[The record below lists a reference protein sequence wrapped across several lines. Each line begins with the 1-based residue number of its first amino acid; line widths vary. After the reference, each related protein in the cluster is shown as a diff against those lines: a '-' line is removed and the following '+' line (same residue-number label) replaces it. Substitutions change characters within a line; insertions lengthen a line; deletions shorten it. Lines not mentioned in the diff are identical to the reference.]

1 MLQRWSSAEETWSSS
16 ESKKVSCDIV
26 GRRPAFRRQ
35 KVLYRSVGCFV
46 SRKGISCP
54 KSLSSW
60 ALCWLDVAV
69 GALIGGLET
78 LSDRGC
84 VHKSFLYQARDMTGR
99 MPQTLL
105 WLWVP
110 SFVPC
115 GTRGQTDRQD
125 RQTSGC
131 YLFPLRDS
139 DELVGLC
146 IWSTELRNSGIFLAC
161 PLSEIAVWPSEFVFF
176 GIKLLWVEIQDLFWR
191 WLPIL
196 IGLASL
202 TCLFPWIF
210 WSTWLRTR
218 NPESLLMSL
227 HNFFCFVSGSFLGN
241 GNSYG
246 HIPSGL
252 WVPSCLLITS
262 WPIPCLQRSEM
273 IQVIDVCSLVIGAD
287 HQCCCDGIWLLC
299 MHVGAS
305 ASGTQNTTE
314 FRLLVSLWMMI
325 SWSDLCFCRITGRLK
340 GFLLMDEWIF
350 WYSSEQSLV

>member
-1 MLQRWSSAEETWSSS
+1 
-16 ESKKVSCDIV
+16 
-26 GRRPAFRRQ
+26 
-35 KVLYRSVGCFV
+35 
-46 SRKGISCP
+46 
-54 KSLSSW
+54 
-60 ALCWLDVAV
+60 
-69 GALIGGLET
+69 
-78 LSDRGC
+78 
-84 VHKSFLYQARDMTGR
+84 MTGR

-115 GTRGQTDRQD
+115 GKRGQTDRQD

-176 GIKLLWVEIQDLFWR
+176 GIKLLWVEIQNLFWR
-191 WLPIL
+191 WLSIL

-227 HNFFCFVSGSFLGN
+227 HNFFVLYLVAFWENETLMDTSFQDSGFLVVSSLLPDPYLVYKDLRWFKSLMYVRLWLELIINVVVMAFDCFVCMLVPVAVGHETQLNSG
-241 GNSYG
+241 
-246 HIPSGL
+246 
-252 WVPSCLLITS
+252 C
-262 WPIPCLQRSEM
+262 
-273 IQVIDVCSLVIGAD
+273 
-287 HQCCCDGIWLLC
+287 
-299 MHVGAS
+299 
-305 ASGTQNTTE
+305 
-314 FRLLVSLWMMI
+314 
-325 SWSDLCFCRITGRLK
+325 
-340 GFLLMDEWIF
+340 
-350 WYSSEQSLV
+350 